1 MYQHIMI
8 PLDGSELAE
17 SVLPHVEAIAG
28 GCKVSKVTLVR
39 VVTPLHLYGGVES
52 GISPEERPR
61 LEADSMDIARNYLD
75 EVVKRLRDDGIVAQS
90 EVLLG
95 GVIDELV
102 KYADKNKV
110 DLIVIATHGRSGVG
124 RWVWGSDADRILRS
138 AHVPVLMVR
147 VASYVTL
154 DI

>member
-1 MYQHIMI
+1 MYQHIMV

-17 SVLPHVEAIAG
+17 CVLPHVEAIAG

-39 VVTPLHLYGGVES
+39 VVAPLHLYGGVES
-52 GISPEERPR
+52 SISPEERQR
-61 LEADSMDIARNYLD
+61 LEVDSTNIARNYLD
-75 EVVKRLRDDGIVAQS
+75 EMVKRLRDNGIVAQS

-95 GVIDELV
+95 DVIDELV
-102 KYADKNKV
+102 EYADKNKV
-110 DLIVIATHGRSGVG
+110 DLIVVATHGRSGIG
-124 RWVWGSDADRILRS
+124 RWVLGSDADRILHS

-154 DI
+154 NI